1 MALVGA
7 YMLPLRRD
15 VEYGAVVYYVGYGK
29 SYACAYYY
37 VFGTAVL
44 VDARIRCSVG
54 NTQAVA
60 YVVGVAY
67 TEVVGQELCAKR
79 KTLPVVERAGGGFI
93 HVCAVFADQ
102 HWEFHVF
109 P

>member
-37 VFGTAVL
+37 VFGAAVL

-54 NTQAVA
+54 NTQAVWS
-60 YVVGVAY
+60 
-67 TEVVGQELCAKR
+67 E
-79 KTLPVVERAGGGFI
+79 
-93 HVCAVFADQ
+93 
-102 HWEFHVF
+102 
-109 P
+109 